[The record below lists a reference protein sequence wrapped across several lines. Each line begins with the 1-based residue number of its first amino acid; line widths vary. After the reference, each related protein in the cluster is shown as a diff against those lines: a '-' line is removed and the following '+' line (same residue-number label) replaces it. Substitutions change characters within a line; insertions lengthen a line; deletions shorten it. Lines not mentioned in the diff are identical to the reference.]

1 MEPELQKK
9 ILQLFHYTLTHQGV
23 LFLGTS
29 ESIGEFENLHTFFLP
44 MSSKWKIFKYNRYVI
59 DRMTDYPNAIQIH
72 TPEHASWLNQIEIYF
87 SILQRKLLTPKDFD
101 ELKILEHQLLAFRDH
116 YEKIAK
122 PLKWEFTKKDLNKIF
137 LRLSSDTVHHEKL
150 AA

>member
-1 MEPELQKK
+1 
-9 ILQLFHYTLTHQGV
+9 
-23 LFLGTS
+23 
-29 ESIGEFENLHTFFLP
+29 
-44 MSSKWKIFKYNRYVI
+44 
-59 DRMTDYPNAIQIH
+59 MTDYPNAIQIH

-122 PLKWEFTKKDLNKIF
+122 PLKWEFTKKDFNKIF